1 MTTPVPSELTRYP
14 DSWIEP
20 TQLGKRIPPYAPTFR
35 IDSFINDHHRL
46 YSECPVKEQ
55 IFLDLGI
62 PGMLRREDALKLYE
76 LAYFSIGDVLEL
88 GCFKGLSTSILAQAV
103 IDAKRGH
110 TVTTV
115 DMGLRYLVVARKNLT
130 LRGLGR
136 VVTMKW
142 GDGAGVCRRLA
153 EGGRRFGFVFVDHS
167 HTYDAVA
174 AACDHLPR
182 LMLKGGFCLFHD
194 FNDEKNTDPSE
205 PDYGV
210 SQAVI
215 DRLGAGFQFY
225 GIFGCT
231 ALYRYEP

>member
-1 MTTPVPSELTRYP
+1 MTTAAPAELVRYP
-14 DSWIEP
+14 DSWIDP
-20 TQLGKRIPPYAPTFR
+20 TELGKRIPPYAPTVR

-46 YSECPVKEQ
+46 YSECPVKDQ

-76 LAYFSIGDVLEL
+76 LAYFSTGDVLEL

-103 IDAKRGH
+103 IDANRGR

-115 DMGLRYLVVARKNLT
+115 DAALRFLVVAKRNLAA
-130 LRGLGR
+130 RGLGR

-142 GDGAGVCRRLA
+142 GDGASVCRKLA
-153 EGGRRFGFVFVDHS
+153 ERGRQFGFVFVDHS

-174 AACDHLPR
+174 AACKYLPR
-182 LMLKGGFCLFHD
+182 LVSKGGFCLFHD
-194 FNDEKNTDPSE
+194 FNDEKNTDPNE

-210 SQAVI
+210 SQAVV
-215 DRLGAGFQFY
+215 DHLGPGFTFY
-225 GIFGCT
+225 GMFGCT
-231 ALYRYEP
+231 ALYRHE